1 MPLVFIPSAISRL
14 ISNSSSWS
22 SWRDE
27 LYAIRRPGHRAYALR
42 CCSSQGPDDININS
56 NRYSGK
62 KKEHNT
68 TAAASIATA
77 EVLRARLE
85 YAASQRRL
93 SEIRSLRR
101 DIDDRRRLRL
111 AAHPPYA
118 TISLIALTS
127 FLYAVGICNAALRL
141 KLLGTWS
148 CGGLPL
154 LAHEP
159 WRMYFSCFL
168 HRNFSHFA
176 TNIAILAALGTATE
190 VVYGIVPFLTL
201 YFMGTV
207 FGALFSAFVRTTS
220 IRTMSIT
227 IGASG
232 SLHALVGALL
242 VHLQANRKPLGIRAA
257 TTTFIA
263 LVAAL
268 VVTVVS
274 AFFAVKVDAAAHM
287 GGLIAGA
294 VLGMVLVPSFERFGN
309 IAIVRRFPPWK
320 AAVLAIA
327 LSICTVFALL
337 FVPFVP

>member
-14 ISNSSSWS
+14 ISNSSSWAA
-22 SWRDE
+22 WRDE
-27 LYAIRRPGHRAYALR
+27 LSPATRRRGRRFHSLR
-42 CCSSQGPDDININS
+42 CCSAEQNDVGS
-56 NRYSGK
+56 NGYSGK
-62 KKEHNT
+62 KKKRT
-68 TAAASIATA
+68 TASANTATA

-118 TISLIALTS
+118 TICLITLTS
-127 FLYAVGICNAALRL
+127 FLYAVGICNGALRL

-148 CGGLPL
+148 CGGVSL
-154 LAHEP
+154 LAREP

-190 VVYGIVPFLTL
+190 VVYGIVPFLSL

-207 FGALFSAFVRTTS
+207 FGALFSAFVRTTTPA
-220 IRTMSIT
+220 RTMGIT

-242 VHLQANRKPLGIRAA
+242 VHLHANRKPLGIRAA

-274 AFFAVKVDAAAHM
+274 AFFAVRVDAAAHM

-294 VLGMVLVPSFERFGN
+294 VLGIVLVPSFERFGN
-309 IAIVRRFPPWK
+309 IAIVRRFSPWK
-320 AAVLAIA
+320 AAALAIG
-327 LSICTVFALL
+327 LSICTICALR